1 MQSAAS
7 PRAHAPPPVSL
18 RRLLPAGGLVSV
30 DDALAGLCLER
41 RVPPGGKRPCVLLNM
56 ISTADGRATIEGRS
70 GPLGNRA
77 DRELF
82 HGLRRSVDAVMAGA
96 GTIRAERYGRM
107 IREQGSRRWRRERG
121 LSPEPL
127 AVIVSARLAL
137 PPDLPLLACADA
149 RVVILT
155 PSAATLPAHAAS
167 VEYVRASRGGSL
179 DLAEALE
186 LLSER
191 FGVRTLLCE
200 GGPHLNSQL
209 LLAGV
214 VDELFLSLSPKLA
227 GDPPAAPDE
236 PGVPA
241 APAPVAHS
249 GARQPPAS
257 GLGTAAAGGTAG
269 AHPGAAALAA
279 RTGTGAALRI
289 VAGAHFPEPLE
300 LELREALESESQ
312 LFLRYRLL
320 ASASE
325 CAGSERSAS
334 ERASP
339 ETIESTS
346 VAS

>member
-1 MQSAAS
+1 V
-7 PRAHAPPPVSL
+7 RL
-18 RRLLPAGGLVSV
+18 RRLLPGGSLVSA
-30 DDALAGLCLER
+30 DDALTGACLER
-41 RVPPGGKRPCVLLNM
+41 RAPPGGKRPSVLLNM

-96 GTIRAERYGRM
+96 GTIRAERYGRI
-107 IREQGSRRWRRERG
+107 IRDEGSRTWRSEHG

-137 PPDLPLLACADA
+137 PTDLPLLACADA

-155 PSAATLPAHAAS
+155 ASAATLPDHAAS
-167 VEYVRASRGGSL
+167 VEYVRTSRGGNL

-186 LLSER
+186 LLRER

-200 GGPHLNSQL
+200 GGPHLNSHL

-241 APAPVAHS
+241 APASLAHS
-249 GARQPPAS
+249 GVTQTAAS
-257 GLGTAAAGGTAG
+257 GLGTGAAGGTPA
-269 AHPGAAALAA
+269 AQPDAAALAA

-300 LELREALESESQ
+300 LELCEALESESQ